1 MRSLQSRLGAGLA
14 ASLIVVFAAQW
25 LAVGAAMRQLSEAGM
40 VRNMEHDADNL
51 LAGVSFDTAG
61 RLRLDDTRVEQV
73 FRAPFSGSYFRV
85 DSGAVVQ
92 RSRSLWDQDLVLIR
106 PAPGDVTRQRLRGPL
121 GQPLLAITRT
131 FTVQGRP
138 VTIAVAEDLTP
149 LERQLAQ
156 FRNRYALLTGALLAA
171 LLLLQALVVGTGLRP
186 LRRMRADLQRLDRGE
201 ISTLPDRVPTE
212 LKPLVGELNHL
223 LATLRAR
230 LTRSRQALGNLAHA
244 LKTPLTLLTDLA
256 DHARLRDRPEV
267 REPLLR
273 HTQAVRVLI
282 ERELGRARLA
292 GAATAATRFDTDA
305 EVPALLGMLQSMHRA
320 RPVKFET
327 AIAPGL
333 RLAIDRE
340 DMLELLGNL
349 LDNACKW
356 GCATVHLGL
365 ATEASTVRV
374 EVEDDGPG
382 CSAAECE
389 QIAQRGVRLD
399 ENAPGHGLGL
409 TIVRDI
415 VATYGGR
422 LEFDRS
428 PRLGGLRVR
437 VQLPVGVPPGSDRE
451 GSE

>member
-25 LAVGAAMRQLSEAGM
+25 LAVGAAMRELSEASM
-40 VRNMEHDADNL
+40 VRNMEHDVDNL

-61 RLRLDDTRVEQV
+61 RLRLDNTRVEQV

-85 DSGAVVQ
+85 DSGTVVW
-92 RSRSLWDQDLVLIR
+92 RSRSLWDQDLVVIR
-106 PAPGDVTRQRLRGPL
+106 PAPGEVTRQRLRGPL
-121 GQPLLAITRT
+121 NQPLLAITRT
-131 FTVQGRP
+131 FTVQDRP

-149 LERQLAQ
+149 LERELAQ
-156 FRNRYALLTGALLAA
+156 FRNRYALLTAALLVA

-212 LKPLVGELNHL
+212 LQPLVGELNRL

-256 DHARLRDRPEV
+256 DHARLRNLPEV
-267 REPLLR
+267 REPMQRHSQSLR
-273 HTQAVRVLI
+273 MLI
-282 ERELGRARLA
+282 DRELSRARLA
-292 GAATAATRFDTDA
+292 GAATATMRFDAAA
-305 EVPALLGMLQSMHRA
+305 EVPQLLDTLQSIYRA
-320 RPVKFET
+320 KPLTFATEIE
-327 AIAPGL
+327 AGL
-333 RLAIDRE
+333 HVAIDRE

-356 GCATVHLGL
+356 GRSTVHLGL
-365 ATEASTVRV
+365 ATEASTVQV

-415 VATYGGR
+415 VETYGGR

-428 PRLGGLRVR
+428 PRLGGLRMRVR
-437 VQLPVGVPPGSDRE
+437 LPVGLQPGSDRE